1 MKHFILFLGVL
12 YAVCVFWSYGYSN
25 EEFLKQWNCISESG
39 DEDLCKEFQDC
50 ITLVPQCYLLPYSYC
65 MRKILP
71 NGAGDCSKTEQAYGS
86 EKQRLEVDECYSDI
100 TTLPNGD
107 DWTSFPEFAPFLVF
121 ILSIFSYMLINCKYF
136 ITLSEYI
143 IKWSK

>member
-1 MKHFILFLGVL
+1 MDATWEHHEYLDEKPPDTSFKYFISIKMKHLILFLGVFH
-12 YAVCVFWSYGYSN
+12 AVCVFWSYGYSN

-71 NGAGDCSKTEQAYGS
+71 NGAGHCSKTEQAYGS

-100 TTLPNGD
+100 TTLV
-107 DWTSFPEFAPFLVF
+107 SFIYFF
-121 ILSIFSYMLINCKYF
+121 IREKNPYN
-136 ITLSEYI
+136 
-143 IKWSK
+143 